1 MGRKKKIPEN
11 NLGIPAYQMES
22 LARVLLPVL
31 REYLSSDEGRR
42 DYEEWKAKK
51 CEKRE
56 DDSVG
61 KTG

>member
-1 MGRKKKIPEN
+1 MGRKKKIPKN
-11 NLGIPAYQMES
+11 DLRIPAYQMES
-22 LARVLLPVL
+22 LARVLLPAL
-31 REYLSSDEGRR
+31 QKYLSSDEGRR

-51 CEKRE
+51 CEQKK